1 MEKIFQKILRE
12 SLDEKSMAEQYY
24 KTTAFGNNEIEDDD
38 ENYNYKRKTACVT
51 AFIAGKFA
59 EKKDKEFEKANLSS
73 RGPDFLDEEFVSS
86 FMKRGVIGHFAMYC
100 AGEVGEY
107 FTFKKAKSEDI
118 ENAIKHSFWIGFQS
132 NDPMFNENRL
142 EKLLEKYWTSF

>member
-24 KTTAFGNNEIEDDD
+24 KTTWFYDNEFTDD
-38 ENYNYKRKTACVT
+38 ENYNYKRKTACMT

-59 EKKDKEFEKANLSS
+59 AKKDKEFKNGGISA
-73 RGPDFLDEEFVSS
+73 RGTDFLDEAFVAD
-86 FMKRGVIGHFAMYC
+86 FMRQGVIGHFAMYC